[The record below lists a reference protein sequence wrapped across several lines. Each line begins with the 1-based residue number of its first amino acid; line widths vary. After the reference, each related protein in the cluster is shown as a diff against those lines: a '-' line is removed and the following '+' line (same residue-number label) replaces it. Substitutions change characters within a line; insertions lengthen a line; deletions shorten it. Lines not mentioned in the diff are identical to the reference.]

1 MREELIDLLHF
12 LKSVY
17 VSNSRT
23 INTCSLINDEIL
35 KGYANTIEKILSHN
49 VILVDKNKLEQKFED
64 APMFIQDHIVII
76 QKDFTLHSQMRM
88 PTFEFTGNRK
98 NKGFKEYINK
108 VLTNQLLEYF
118 IDEVGVKGEGK
129 DETTRI

>member
-1 MREELIDLLHF
+1 MREKLIDLLHF

-17 VSNSRT
+17 VSDSRT

-35 KGYANTIEKILSHN
+35 KGYADTIEKILSN
-49 VILVDKNKLEQKFED
+49 DVILVDKNKLEQKFED
-64 APMFIQDHIVII
+64 VPMFIQDHIVIL
-76 QKDFTLHSQMRM
+76 QKDFTLHSQVHI

-98 NKGFKEYINK
+98 NKDFQEYINK

-118 IDEVGVKGEGK
+118 IEDVGVKGE
-129 DETTRI
+129 E